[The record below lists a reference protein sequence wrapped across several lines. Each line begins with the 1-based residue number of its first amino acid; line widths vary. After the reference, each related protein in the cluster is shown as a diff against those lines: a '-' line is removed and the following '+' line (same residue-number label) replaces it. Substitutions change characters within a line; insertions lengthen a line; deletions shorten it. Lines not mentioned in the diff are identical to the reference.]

1 MTEVAKKGIL
11 SSISCPEG
19 GVPAYSRG
27 LEPGDLK
34 GPFEPTTFC
43 HSMISDDRG
52 TNVLCMCLY
61 CVIKTYFLGKLLTA
75 LPGSDTSS
83 LWVKLFIHELHGLDG
98 GIFWRVSSCTVKWK
112 AILFHSETV
121 PKCSSD
127 TQNHRECW
135 IFFRTCKFVTRLPN
149 KQQPFPSFPTKKR
162 TKNSIQTAAYR
173 WSSVVSIENW
183 FLWLAA
189 SYDRQ

>member
-1 MTEVAKKGIL
+1 MYLPIAGDWNQVIL
-11 SSISCPEG
+11 K
-19 GVPAYSRG
+19 VPSNW
-27 LEPGDLK
+27 LP
-34 GPFEPTTFC
+34 
-43 HSMISDDRG
+43 
-52 TNVLCMCLY
+52 
-61 CVIKTYFLGKLLTA
+61 

-98 GIFWRVSSCTVKWK
+98 GICWRVSSCTVKWK

-189 SYDRQ
+189 SYDRQQWQSNVSGMASIRAK